1 MMSCPIFQ
9 AASAM
14 KLIETEL
21 NALIDELGQQLSGYS
36 SARFSIED
44 GSWKWADGESD
55 WVTHWHGVEFPV
67 KLSGA
72 RRPRKLSL
80 RFELTRDLLKNPAWA
95 HATDA
100 LLIVAYDPHVGRE
113 WSSEMAVRA
122 DGRLADEDAWI
133 ECKASMVEGK
143 LLEWSAASISGAPGW
158 SQRSWLFAVPL
169 RALSSPEAL
178 QHGVTNVIG
187 GLLSDEPLAK
197 VPLDSL
203 VTWNT
208 TATGS
213 PLTGVE
219 ARDL

>member
-21 NALIDELGQQLSGYS
+21 NALIDELGEQLSGYS
-36 SARFSIED
+36 SDRFSVEN
-44 GSWKWADGESD
+44 SWDWAKGESD
-55 WVTHWHGVEFPV
+55 WVTQWQGIEFPV

-80 RFELTRDLLKNPAWA
+80 RFELTRDLVKSSVWE

-100 LLIVAYDPHVGRE
+100 LLIVAYDPHVGHE

-133 ECKASMVEGK
+133 ECKASIVESK
-143 LLEWSAASISGAPGW
+143 LLEWRAASVSGARGW

-178 QHGVTNVIG
+178 QRGVTNVIG
-187 GLLSDEPLAK
+187 GLLSDVPLAK
-197 VPLDSL
+197 IPLVSL
-203 VTWNT
+203 VTWNANT
-208 TATGS
+208 TAS
-213 PLTGVE
+213 LLPAAE
-219 ARDL
+219 ARGR